1 MEIGARPIVNGVRV
15 ILVIVLVDGNE
26 AGELVGSLLIRIRL
40 GVLLGVAVIGF
51 PNGGTFREMSVDE
64 IFETVADGG
73 VCAAGVLV
81 EVEVDAFGQFT
92 VVVCNLQLRHDA
104 LIGVDLKLIV
114 VGHAARDLRN
124 DDGDETG
131 AGGAKQTGYR
141 QHIASTVGVVGHAGS
156 ESPIRHI
163 ADGVHHAPDEVHDGH
178 RRKAAVRVGIPGQ
191 EAQYRDAR
199 HGKSHPSEIGTA
211 LAPLGLRPVDDG
223 AHDGVVECVID
234 TRQQHE
240 QSDRQCAVAYRVRH
254 EDGQIRPDDGADE
267 VLPETAEGIS
277 DTLFGLHIAIVGI
290 SPEQLVPE

>member
-1 MEIGARPIVNGVRV
+1 MVDPLEVGLLVVEFALERALEIGARPIVNGVRV

-124 DDGDETG
+124 E
-131 AGGAKQTGYR
+131 AVQ
-141 QHIASTVGVVGHAGS
+141 S
-156 ESPIRHI
+156 
-163 ADGVHHAPDEVHDGH
+163 
-178 RRKAAVRVGIPGQ
+178 RR
-191 EAQYRDAR
+191 
-199 HGKSHPSEIGTA
+199 
-211 LAPLGLRPVDDG
+211 
-223 AHDGVVECVID
+223 
-234 TRQQHE
+234 
-240 QSDRQCAVAYRVRH
+240 
-254 EDGQIRPDDGADE
+254 
-267 VLPETAEGIS
+267 
-277 DTLFGLHIAIVGI
+277 AIVSI
-290 SPEQLVPE
+290 LPRR

>member
-1 MEIGARPIVNGVRV
+1 MVTRP
-15 ILVIVLVDGNE
+15 
-26 AGELVGSLLIRIRL
+26 AP
-40 GVLLGVAVIGF
+40 AVQSR
-51 PNGGTFREMSVDE
+51 P
-64 IFETVADGG
+64 
-73 VCAAGVLV
+73 
-81 EVEVDAFGQFT
+81 
-92 VVVCNLQLRHDA
+92 
-104 LIGVDLKLIV
+104 
-114 VGHAARDLRN
+114 
-124 DDGDETG
+124 
-131 AGGAKQTGYR
+131 
-141 QHIASTVGVVGHAGS
+141 TVGVVGHAGS

-178 RRKAAVRVGIPGQ
+178 RRKSAVRVGIPGQ

-277 DTLFGLHIAIVGI
+277 DTLFGLHIAVVGI
-290 SPEQLVPE
+290 SPEQLVPERSLGCRRGSGFARRFFDFEICHNYPP

>member
-1 MEIGARPIVNGVRV
+1 
-15 ILVIVLVDGNE
+15 
-26 AGELVGSLLIRIRL
+26 
-40 GVLLGVAVIGF
+40 
-51 PNGGTFREMSVDE
+51 MSVDE
-64 IFETVADGG
+64 LFKAAAYGL
-73 VCAAGVLV
+73 VCSVRVLV
-81 EVEVDAFGQFT
+81 EVEIDAFGELAF
-92 VVVCNLQLRHDA
+92 VIRHLELGDHA

-124 DDGDETG
+124 DDGDETRTRRAQKTRDG
-131 AGGAKQTGYR
+131 
-141 QHIASTVGVVGHAGS
+141 QHVAATVGVVGHAGS

-178 RRKAAVRVGIPGQ
+178 RRKAAGRGGIPGQ

-199 HGKSHPSEIGTA
+199 HGKSHPFEIGTA